1 MMRQAITAVALMI
14 GLIAGSAMA
23 QTAAKRGPAPEP
35 VQVMVLGTYHFGNPG
50 LDINN
55 MKADSVLTP
64 QRQRELERVAD
75 ALAKFRPTH
84 VMVEMQS
91 REPDLAIGEYRRFDA
106 KMLASDANEIVQI
119 GYRTAQRAGLTAVQG
134 IDEQPGDGEPDY
146 FPYDKLEATAGRLGK
161 TPLLQS
167 LNADTTAWLKDFE
180 AAQKTS
186 SVGQLLLRMNDPGGL
201 QGGMDYYYSALAI
214 GDRDDQA
221 GADLN
226 AMWYLRNAKIFS
238 KLMLIAKPGAKAP
251 ARVLVVYGGG
261 HLFWLKHFARH
272 TPGYVDVDVTPYLRR
287 AR

>member
-1 MMRQAITAVALMI
+1 MRQAVWAITLAL
-14 GLIAGSAMA
+14 GLVAGSAMA
-23 QTAAKRGPAPEP
+23 QGAAKPKPASEP

-55 MKADSVLTP
+55 MKSDSVLTP

-84 VMVEMQS
+84 VMVEMQGKA
-91 REPDLAIGEYRRFDA
+91 PDLAIPEYQRFNA
-106 KMLASDANEIVQI
+106 AMLSSDANEIVQI
-119 GYRTAQRAGLTAVQG
+119 GYRTARRAGLASVHG
-134 IDEQPGDGEPDY
+134 IDEQPNDGEPDY
-146 FPYDKLEATAGRLGK
+146 FPYDKLEATAGRLGS
-161 TPLLQS
+161 TPLLQA
-167 LNADTTAWLKDFE
+167 LNADVGAWLKAFE

-186 SVGQLLLRMNDPGGL
+186 SVGQLLLRMNDPDGL
-201 QGGMDYYYSALAI
+201 QGKMDFYYGALAI

-238 KLMLIAKPGAKAP
+238 KLMLVARPGATEP
-251 ARVLVVYGGG
+251 ARVLVVYGSG

-272 TPGYVDVDVTPYLRR
+272 TPGYADVDVMPYLKQ

>member
-1 MMRQAITAVALMI
+1 MRRTITAAAMVL
-14 GLIAGSAMA
+14 GLIAGSAAA
-23 QTAAKRGPAPEP
+23 QTAAKSRPALVP
-35 VQVMVLGTYHFGNPG
+35 VQVMVLGSYHFGNPG
-50 LDINN
+50 RDINN

-91 REPDLAIGEYRRFDA
+91 KEPDLAIAEYRRFDA

-119 GYRTAQRAGLTAVQG
+119 GYRTASRVGLTAVQG
-134 IDEQPGDGEPDY
+134 IDEQPGEGEPDY

-167 LNADTTAWLKDFE
+167 LNADTGAWIKSFE
-180 AAQKTS
+180 AAQKGS
-186 SVGQLLLRMNDPGGL
+186 SVGQLLLQMNDPRGP
-201 QGGMDYYYSALAI
+201 QGKMDYYYNALAI

-238 KLMLIAKPGAKAP
+238 KLMLIAKPGATEP
-251 ARVLVVYGGG
+251 ARVLLVYGAG

-272 TPGYVDVDVTPYLRR
+272 TPGYIDVDVTPYLKR

>member
-1 MMRQAITAVALMI
+1 MRGSMNAVGMAFCL
-14 GLIAGSAMA
+14 SAVMA
-23 QTAAKRGPAPEP
+23 QAAPKPTPIPQP
-35 VQVMVLGTYHFGNPG
+35 VQVMVLGSYHFGNPG

-75 ALAKFRPTH
+75 ALVKFRPTH

-91 REPDLAIGEYRRFDA
+91 KSPDLAIAEYRRFDGQ
-106 KMLASDANEIVQI
+106 MLASDANEIVQV
-119 GYRTAQRAGLTAVQG
+119 GYRTARRAGLSAVQG
-134 IDEQPGDGEPDY
+134 IDEQPGDDEPDY
-146 FPYDKLEATAGRLGK
+146 FPYDKLEATAARLGK

-167 LNADTTAWLKDFE
+167 LNAETAAWITSFE
-180 AAQKTS
+180 AAQKGS
-186 SVGQLLLRMNDPGGL
+186 SVGQLLLQMNDPRGP
-201 QGGMDYYYSALAI
+201 QGKMDFYYSALAI

-238 KLMLIAKPGAKAP
+238 KLMLIAKPGAKDP
-251 ARVLVVYGGG
+251 ARVLVVYGAG

-272 TPGYVDVDVTPYLRR
+272 TPGYVDVDVTPYLKR